1 MTAPSGSQLAVGAR
15 SGWLFELNAA
25 GLPAASS
32 TTVYEGLELKGL
44 KAADL
49 NVPAPR
55 TISHA
60 GNDRVLANDF
70 LPSLEPITGEV
81 RVAALSLDVNAKVM
95 NVKKFDVGE
104 VSFMPY
110 GTDQQGNEI
119 DVALMTFQQSLDTSS
134 KLRRWRT
141 IIAPKIRAISIPS
154 GMNENPNEQRYQ
166 IVSNPTTKHL
176 WGTTLAA
183 GTEGATEAAFL
194 EGMATY
200 RPKVVSWKGDGTATE
215 FLFPTDKPIADTTKI
230 ATFKDGVIVS
240 SGLTV
245 TSTKITFAVAPSN
258 GAIIVSL
265 YEY

>member
-1 MTAPSGSQLAVGAR
+1 MSSPSGNQLAVGAR

-25 GLPAASS
+25 GLPAATS
-32 TTVYEGLELKGL
+32 TSVYEGLELKGL
-44 KAADL
+44 KASDL

-55 TISHA
+55 TITHA

-81 RVAALSLDVNAKVM
+81 RVANLSLDVNAKVM
-95 NVKKFDVGE
+95 SVKTFDVGE
-104 VSFMPY
+104 VKFMPY
-110 GTDQQGNEI
+110 GTDKQGSEI
-119 DVALMTFQQSLDTSS
+119 DVALMTFQQSLDTTS

-141 IIAPKIRAISIPS
+141 IIAPKVRAISLPS

-176 WGTTLAA
+176 WGTTLSDA
-183 GTEGATEAAFL
+183 TEGATEAAFL

-200 RPKVVSWKGDGTATE
+200 KPKVVAWKGDGTATE

-245 TSTKITFAVAPSN
+245 TSTKITFDVAPTS